1 MKVRSAFYLE
11 STTGLLEESKEK
23 DVVKQNELFAPEVQ
37 KMAKYHLIYIM
48 FLFTRTTSAKA
59 TFKDSRIN
67 GVIEIVLQ
75 VFALK

>member
-1 MKVRSAFYLE
+1 M
-11 STTGLLEESKEK
+11 TTGLLEESKEK

-48 FLFTRTTSAKA
+48 FLFTRKACIKA
-59 TFKDSRIN
+59 TFKDPRIK
-67 GVIEIVLQ
+67 GVLDIVLQ